1 MINALIEKVLQGQ
14 YHYVKKEDGTLVF
27 CAEGNQEKMGSGVY
41 LAINTQSSPEA
52 VLVYG
57 SLAHSLAEPRLK
69 YIRKRCDEDEC
80 IETEF
85 GTIQIM
91 DDSLIWVVALMK
103 SAILTC
109 DEPSFALNEVFKI
122 LLQGLKEK
130 FQWAKENLFADDYE
144 YLMLEHDDEGYNDR
158 YSFFDQGEGMVF
170 CAKYNTDAVYLINTN
185 EEKVIQ
191 LVDEEGNMVAFTK
204 DDVDE
209 SVIKLDV
216 DSDNAANL
224 KAHYRFFVYNYKN
237 GQAEVEWTVMPDG
250 RYFADEDGFG
260 AENCSELIA
269 VAIINKD
276 GKLLKPFKPLPRF
289 VK

>member
-1 MINALIEKVLQGQ
+1 
-14 YHYVKKEDGTLVF
+14 
-27 CAEGNQEKMGSGVY
+27 MGSGVY
-41 LAINTQSSPEA
+41 LTINTQSSPEA

-69 YIRKRCDEDEC
+69 YISKRCDEDEC

-91 DDSLIWVVALMK
+91 DDSLIWVVAFMK

-109 DEPSFALNEVFKI
+109 DEPSFALDEVFKI
-122 LLQGLKEK
+122 LLQGLEEK

-224 KAHYRFFVYNYKN
+224 KAHYRFFVYNFKN

>member
-1 MINALIEKVLQGQ
+1 
-14 YHYVKKEDGTLVF
+14 
-27 CAEGNQEKMGSGVY
+27 MGSGVY

-122 LLQGLKEK
+122 LLQGLEEK

-158 YSFFDQGEGMVF
+158 YSFFNQGEGMVF
-170 CAKYNTDAVYLINTN
+170 CTKYNTDAVYLINTN
-185 EEKVIQ
+185 EEKLIQ

-224 KAHYRFFVYNYKN
+224 KAHYRFFVHNFKN

-260 AENCSELIA
+260 AEHCSELIA

-276 GKLLKPFKPLPRF
+276 GKLLKPFKPLTRF

>member
-14 YHYVKKEDGTLVF
+14 YPYVKKEDGTFVF

-109 DEPSFALNEVFKI
+109 DEPSFALDEVFKI
-122 LLQGLKEK
+122 LLQGLEEK

-170 CAKYNTDAVYLINTN
+170 CTKYNTDAVYLINTN
-185 EEKVIQ
+185 EEKLIQ

-209 SVIKLDV
+209 SVI
-216 DSDNAANL
+216 
-224 KAHYRFFVYNYKN
+224 
-237 GQAEVEWTVMPDG
+237 
-250 RYFADEDGFG
+250 
-260 AENCSELIA
+260 
-269 VAIINKD
+269 
-276 GKLLKPFKPLPRF
+276 
-289 VK
+289 